1 MKKQRGP
8 TLSLRAKGP
17 LAIFTRPELKTER
30 MSYEVPTPS
39 SVRGIFEAIC
49 WKPAIQWHVERIY
62 VFNEISFTA
71 MKRNELNSKS
81 IMPSK
86 QMMDCGMREFTHGI
100 YGINVEENG
109 ERAQRNTVA
118 LRNVDYQFEA
128 FFTLTERA
136 GLEDNIYKF
145 IDMFSRRLE
154 KGQHFHQP
162 YFGCRECIAEI
173 LSPIEKPN
181 ERSIPISKELGI
193 MLWDIEFG
201 GGEERQNTP
210 LFFNAKLENGKIEIP
225 LHPIGREEV
234 SYDIESTL

>member
-1 MKKQRGP
+1 MKKRRGP
-8 TLSLRAKGP
+8 TLSIRVKGP

-30 MSYEVPTPS
+30 VSYEVPTPS
-39 SVRGIFEAIC
+39 AVRGIFEAIC

-71 MKRNELNSKS
+71 LKRNELNSKS
-81 IMPSK
+81 TIPTK
-86 QMMDCGMREFTHGI
+86 QMMDNGTREFTYGI
-100 YGINVEENG
+100 YGINIEDEQA
-109 ERAQRNTVA
+109 RAQRNTVA

-128 FFTLTERA
+128 FFTLAERA
-136 GLEDNIYKF
+136 GLEDNIFKF
-145 IDMFSRRLE
+145 IDIFSRRSE

-173 LSPIEKPN
+173 LPPIEKPK
-181 ERSIPISKELGI
+181 ERAIPISKDLGI

-201 GGEERQNTP
+201 GGETRQNTP

-225 LHPIGREEV
+225 LYPIGREEV
-234 SYDIESTL
+234 SYDIEGPV

>member
-1 MKKQRGP
+1 MMKKLRGP

-30 MSYEVPTPS
+30 VSYEVPTPS
-39 SVRGIFEAIC
+39 AVRGIFEAIC

-81 IMPSK
+81 VTPSL
-86 QMMDCGMREFTHGI
+86 QMMDYGRRELTHGI
-100 YGINVEENG
+100 YGIDIESD
-109 ERAQRNTVA
+109 RAQRNTLA

-128 FFTLTERA
+128 FFSLTDKA
-136 GLEDNIYKF
+136 GRDDNIYKF
-145 IDMFSRRLE
+145 IDMFSRRVE

-162 YFGCRECIAEI
+162 YFGCRECVAEI
-173 LSPIEKPN
+173 FPPIEKPQDQV
-181 ERSIPISKELGI
+181 IPVSKELGL

-201 GGEERQNTP
+201 TGAKRQNTP
-210 LFFNAKLENGKIEIP
+210 LFFNAKLENGKLDVP
-225 LHPIGREEV
+225 LSPIGREEV
-234 SYDIESTL
+234 SYDIESPL

>member
-1 MKKQRGP
+1 MEKRRGP
-8 TLSLRAKGP
+8 TLKLRAKGP

-30 MSYEVPTPS
+30 LSYEVPTPS

-71 MKRNELNSKS
+71 IRRNELNDKA
-81 IMPSK
+81 IPPSK
-86 QMMDCGMREFTHGI
+86 QMMDRGVREFTYGI
-100 YGINVEENG
+100 YGINVEDD
-109 ERAQRNTVA
+109 RAQRNTVA
-118 LRNVDYQFEA
+118 LRNVDYQLEA

-136 GLEDNIYKF
+136 GPEDNIFKF

-173 LSPIEKPN
+173 LPPVEKP
-181 ERSIPISKELGI
+181 EEHAISVSKELGI

-201 GGEERQNTP
+201 SGAERKNTP
-210 LFFNAKLENGKIEIP
+210 LFFNAKLENGIMEIP

-234 SYDIESTL
+234 SYDIESAL

>member
-1 MKKQRGP
+1 MKKKRGP
-8 TLSLRAKGP
+8 TLSIRAKGP
-17 LAIFTRPELKTER
+17 FAIFTRPELKTER
-30 MSYEVPTPS
+30 VSYEVPTPS

-62 VFNEISFTA
+62 VLNEICFTA

-100 YGINVEENG
+100 YGINVELD
-109 ERAQRNTVA
+109 RAQRNTVA

-136 GLEDNIYKF
+136 GAEDNIYKF
-145 IDMFSRRLE
+145 VDMFSRRV
-154 KGQHFHQP
+154 KNGQHFHQP

-173 LSPIEKPN
+173 LPPIEKPK
-181 ERSIPISKELGI
+181 ERSISISKELGI

-210 LFFNAKLENGKIEIP
+210 LFFNAKMENGKMEIP
-225 LHPIGREEV
+225 LHPIGWEEV
-234 SYDIESTL
+234 SYDIESAL